1 VPLQIVFTVVSPLM
15 AHVVACMGNRIPLG
29 VGALVSACG
38 FLLATRIGMQSDYWR
53 GVFPAVLLLSVGMS
67 VAATPLATLVLTS
80 VDGPH
85 KSTASGLNSTAT
97 RLGALITTA
106 LLGTVL
112 IRRGEHLFAAFST
125 VMLMGAVVCL
135 LASISVIMIEGASQ

>member
-1 VPLQIVFTVVSPLM
+1 MS
-15 AHVVACMGNRIPLG
+15 
-29 VGALVSACG
+29 GA
-38 FLLATRIGMQSDYWR
+38 
-53 GVFPAVLLLSVGMS
+53 
-67 VAATPLATLVLTS
+67 AAPLATLVLTS

-85 KSTASGLNSTAT
+85 TSTASGVNSTAT

-125 VMLMGAVVCL
+125 VMVMGAVVCL
-135 LASISVIMIEGASQ
+135 LASISVIMIEGAPHE